1 VPKGPQEQR
10 VLTPEGLQT
19 TAQRR
24 FLKQKFLEWVRKG
37 YAAMSKRIGKSL
49 VVNGVTLVTE
59 ASWNAELDA
68 KHERLVEWLK
78 DQGLAGVLIRR
89 NENVAWVTG
98 GAVELRVLT
107 PAETGVASL
116 LVTATGKRYYITTE
130 NEAPRLHDEEFGALD
145 FEPVLFPW
153 WADDTVA
160 AATKLAGGPLGSD
173 MPGAGLT
180 PVNLYPLRAALCE
193 SEIARYRWLG
203 AETAAA
209 TVEALHEVEPG
220 LSEFDMEAITAA
232 GLLRRGILPSVAL
245 YAVDE
250 RIFSYKHAVPRGR
263 RLKQY
268 GMLNLCSRK
277 WGLAISITR
286 FIHFGALPQELA
298 ERFNSAAH
306 VNAALLNASRAGT
319 TSSEL
324 FKVAQAAYSAEGFPG
339 EERFH
344 HQGGPTG
351 YGEREWVATPQ
362 GTEVVVDN
370 QAFAWNPSIRGGKVE
385 DTVILHD
392 GVIEN
397 LTSTPELP
405 VLAEAAVEGSS
416 YAAAGVLVK

>member
-1 VPKGPQEQR
+1 
-10 VLTPEGLQT
+10 
-19 TAQRR
+19 
-24 FLKQKFLEWVRKG
+24 
-37 YAAMSKRIGKSL
+37 MSKRIGKSL
-49 VVNGVTLVTE
+49 VVNGATLVTE
-59 ASWNAELDA
+59 AAWNAELDT

-78 DQGLAGVLIRR
+78 GRGLAGVLIRR
-89 NENVAWVTG
+89 NENVAWLTG

-107 PAETGVASL
+107 PGETGVASL
-116 LVTATGKRYYITTE
+116 LVTGAGKRYYFTTE

-145 FEPVLFPW
+145 FEPVVFPW
-153 WADDTVA
+153 WADDTA
-160 AATKLAGGPLGSD
+160 ASATKLAGGELGSD
-173 MPGAGLT
+173 TPGAGLT
-180 PVNLYPLRAALCE
+180 LVNLYPLRAALSE
-193 SEIARYRWLG
+193 SEIVRYRWLG

-209 TVEALHEVEPG
+209 TVEVLHEVEPG
-220 LSEFDMEAITAA
+220 ISEYDMESITAA

-250 RIFSYKHAVPRGR
+250 RILKYKHAVPRGR

-286 FIHFGALPQELA
+286 FIHFGALPEELA
-298 ERFNSAAH
+298 MRFSSAAQ
-306 VNAALLNASRAGT
+306 VNAALLNASRVGA
-319 TSSEL
+319 TSAEL
-324 FKVAQAAYSAEGFPG
+324 LKVAQAAYSAEGFPG

-351 YGEREWVATPQ
+351 YGEREWVATPA
-362 GTEVVVDN
+362 GTEAVVNN

-385 DTVILHD
+385 DTAILRD

-397 LTSTPELP
+397 LTATPELP
-405 VLAEAAVEGSS
+405 TLSDAIVEGST

>member
-1 VPKGPQEQR
+1 
-10 VLTPEGLQT
+10 
-19 TAQRR
+19 
-24 FLKQKFLEWVRKG
+24 
-37 YAAMSKRIGKSL
+37 MSKRIGKSL
-49 VVNGVTLVTE
+49 VVSGATVVTE
-59 ASWNAELDA
+59 AAWNAELEA
-68 KHERLVEWLK
+68 KHELLVEWLK
-78 DQGLAGVLIRR
+78 SQELAGVLIRR

-107 PAETGVASL
+107 PGETGVASL
-116 LVTATGKRYYITTE
+116 LVTAAGKRYYFTTE
-130 NEAPRLHDEEFGALD
+130 NEAPRLRNEEFGALD

-153 WADDTVA
+153 WADETA
-160 AATKLAGGPLGSD
+160 AAAMKLAGGALGTDTPS
-173 MPGAGLT
+173 AGMTL
-180 PVNLYPLRAALCE
+180 VNLYPLRAALCE

-250 RIFSYKHAVPRGR
+250 RIYNYKHAVPRGR

-286 FIHFGALPQELA
+286 FIHFGALPEELA
-298 ERFNSAAH
+298 ARFNSAAR
-306 VNAALLNASRAGT
+306 VNAALLNATRASA
-319 TSSEL
+319 TSAEL
-324 FKVAQAAYSAEGFPG
+324 FNVAQAAYADEGFPG

-351 YGEREWVATPQ
+351 YGEREWLATPQ

-385 DTVILHD
+385 DTVLLHD

-405 VLAEAAVEGSS
+405 VIAEAIVEGST
-416 YAAAGVLVK
+416 YAAAGVLVV